1 MSTKIYDAYKLKDDY
16 DLMSL
21 NKALSDLRKQVT
33 GQCEDLIANIVVRKF
48 LKLYY
53 MSLLHGINHST
64 DTDKPTT
71 AVLEKIL
78 QHDMKLAWA
87 YLYCEIASEIA
98 DNSNTTRPSG
108 YNFYNNLLLF
118 PIKDKI
124 LAMYFGNVDIR
135 RFIENHDMFEDY
147 HYQTQCPKPDNI
159 SDEEWNIR
167 ASDWTDAI
175 GPNFIPAN
183 HGWQVQLFNT
193 ETILPI
199 FNPKRIENIVF
210 PTDENMTK
218 ILANTFD
225 KSLSEKAIDET
236 IRAKIS
242 FIHTKEDFC
251 KLFE

>member
-1 MSTKIYDAYKLKDDY
+1 MSTKIYDAYKLTGDY

-53 MSLLHGINHST
+53 MSLLHGTDHST
-64 DTDKPTT
+64 DTDKTTT

-78 QHDMKLAWA
+78 QHDMKLAWT

-98 DNSNTTRPSG
+98 DTSTTTRPSG
-108 YNFYNNLLLF
+108 YNFHNNLLLF

-135 RFIENHDMFEDY
+135 SFIENHDMFEDY

-167 ASDWTDAI
+167 ASDWADAI
-175 GPNFIPAN
+175 GPDYIPAN
-183 HGWQVQLFNT
+183 HGWQVQLFNI

-218 ILANTFD
+218 ILTNTFD
-225 KSLSEKAIDET
+225 KSMSEKDIDEA
-236 IRAKIS
+236 IKAKIS
-242 FIHTKEDFC
+242 FIHTKKDFC

>member
-1 MSTKIYDAYKLKDDY
+1 MSTKIYDAYKLKGDY

-53 MSLLHGINHST
+53 MSLFHGTDHST
-64 DTDKPTT
+64 DTDKTTT

-98 DNSNTTRPSG
+98 DASNTTRPSG

-118 PIKDKI
+118 PLKDKI
-124 LAMYFGNVDIR
+124 LAMYFGNTDIR
-135 RFIENHDMFEDY
+135 RFIENHEMFEDY
-147 HYQTQCPKPDNI
+147 HYQNQCDKPDNI
-159 SDEEWNIR
+159 SDKEWDKR
-167 ASDWTDAI
+167 ESDWNTAI
-175 GPNFIPAN
+175 GQDYIPAN

-193 ETILPI
+193 ENIIPI
-199 FNPKRIENIVF
+199 FNPNRIETIMF

-218 ILANTFD
+218 ILAKTFD
-225 KSLSEKAIDET
+225 KSVSEKDIDEA
-236 IRAKIS
+236 IKAKIS

-251 KLFE
+251 KLF